1 VYKMGNNKEKTN
13 SVEEVQGPTGE
24 IPELIYK
31 FLEFTGEVAYIPGE
45 KLELEGFCDE
55 VEGLE
60 LIEAI
65 VVPRV
70 DDEDDEND
78 ITCRLNL
85 KFHADSS
92 KYKINLAEGKKLL
105 KTDFEELLDVNEDE
119 EGSSKIFTQ
128 EILSSNDTHHVIQM
142 LFGASDYGGVVDA
155 VTKVLESPFH
165 EMFWNKLMERNIAE
179 GVCYIHGKVT
189 IKLRD
194 ELRDNLNDLA
204 KKIPVDFHPNSR
216 DIVRDLIHPALY
228 SYVNGISKV
237 KSGCELPTEN
247 TKAKED
253 FWGRPYEKSNYQ
265 WLPTPFQISENGK
278 CTITEYI
285 NNLDQ
290 NQFTKLYKNIEELF
304 EVFLPYF
311 EEVWSYIKS
320 IKFYTNEDEAE
331 DEEEESKCI
340 EKLPKC
346 FHGKELQVIVKIVDY
361 TLQPQQ
367 EYEGVWHAEGM
378 SHENIV
384 MTGIYFLDRDLDL
397 EGGDL
402 RFKRAF
408 TVQERNKVMYSVPQ
422 ERPSIFNDFASEGF
436 VPMGK
441 FETKEGFLL
450 VFPNCHI
457 HKIAKLVNSAA
468 NKTASRRI
476 VVFFVIN
483 PEKKIISTK
492 EIAPQQNVILMS
504 QAKAYRLELMAERKY
519 DKEKLNVRDIEL
531 CEH

>member
-1 VYKMGNNKEKTN
+1 
-13 SVEEVQGPTGE
+13 
-24 IPELIYK
+24 LINE
-31 FLEFTGEVAYIPGE
+31 FLDFAGEVTYIPGE

-70 DDEDDEND
+70 EEEDDDDD

-85 KFHADSS
+85 KFHADSA
-92 KYKINLAEGKKLL
+92 KYKINHAEGKKLL
-105 KTDFEELLDVNEDE
+105 QTDFENLLDVNE
-119 EGSSKIFTQ
+119 EGSSSKIFTQ
-128 EILSSNDTHHVIQM
+128 EILSSNDKHHVIQM
-142 LFGASDYGGVVDA
+142 LFGASDYGVVDA
-155 VTKVLESPFH
+155 VTKVIESPFH
-165 EMFWNKLMERNIAE
+165 EMFWNKLMQRNIAE
-179 GVCYIHGKVT
+179 GVCYIHGKVA

-204 KKIPVDFHPNSR
+204 KKIPVDFHPNSH

-228 SYVNGISKV
+228 SYVNGVSKV
-237 KSGCELPTEN
+237 KPGCELPKEN
-247 TKAKED
+247 TEAKED
-253 FWGRPYEKSNYQ
+253 FWGRPYENSNYQ
-265 WLPTPFQISENGK
+265 WLPTPFQISNDGS

-290 NQFTKLYKNIEELF
+290 NQFSKLYKNIEELF
-304 EVFLPYF
+304 EVFIPYF

-320 IKFYTNEDEAE
+320 IEFYSNEDTATGKG
-331 DEEEESKCI
+331 EEVTSIKR
-340 EKLPKC
+340 LPKC

-361 TLQPQQ
+361 ALQPQQ

-408 TVQERNKVMYSVPQ
+408 TVQERNKVMFSVPQ
-422 ERPSIFNDFASEGF
+422 DRPDIFNEFAFEGF

-457 HKIAKLVNSAA
+457 HKIDKLVNSAA

-476 VVFFVIN
+476 IVFFVIN

-492 EIAPQQNVILMS
+492 EIEPQQNEISMS
-504 QAKAYRLELMAERKY
+504 QAKAYRLELMMERKY
-519 DKEKLNVRDIEL
+519 DKKKLNVRNIEL